1 MAHYNNAVRMFKI
14 VFEAFMRAKID
25 CFIEWIQASSE
36 DNYLVNFLESKNF
49 QNLLS
54 KQDNE
59 SLKQCVAT
67 IIPSLILRMNM
78 MKCSRIP

>member
-1 MAHYNNAVRMFKI
+1 
-14 VFEAFMRAKID
+14 MRGKID
-25 CFIEWIQASSE
+25 CFIEWIQASFK

-59 SLKQCVAT
+59 SLKQYAAT
-67 IIPSLILRMNM
+67 IISSLILWMNM
-78 MKCSRIP
+78 MKRCRIPPTYPRKKNLQYE